1 MDLPPTMSVFIAGM
15 INIVFSK
22 FKLVILFE
30 FLKLVHN
37 RDYNSHIIDRENEAV

>member
-1 MDLPPTMSVFIAGM
+1 MSVFIASGM
-15 INIVFSK
+15 INMVFSK